1 LKVLDRSQSAV
12 EIETDCASIRAMN
25 SKWLGVVV
33 AIGVGISSSRGA
45 LAQAPFGDA
54 ATTGSAA
61 PIEPPHASQENFG
74 FGAQLG
80 FYNPSGLTV
89 RAGARALS
97 LDVTAGFVPLLLD
110 YGSAQNP
117 SLKLL
122 APFEITPQVLIDVV
136 NFKDDLRGGLRLGYR
151 YNTALGYGLTVGGQ
165 IGKRVTKKLL
175 LEGLWGIS
183 YYPRASDNLRGDQV
197 PVGTRFNFPPELGYG
212 LSVGL
217 LYYP

>member
-1 LKVLDRSQSAV
+1 
-12 EIETDCASIRAMN
+12 MN
-25 SKWLGVVV
+25 SKWLVVVV
-33 AIGVGISSSRGA
+33 AMGVGISSSRGA
-45 LAQAPFGDA
+45 RAQATEGDGA
-54 ATTGSAA
+54 ATTDSATPA
-61 PIEPPHASQENFG
+61 EPPHTLQENFG

-89 RAGARALS
+89 RAGVRAIS

-110 YGSAQNP
+110 YGSTQNP

-122 APFEITPQVLIDVV
+122 APFEVTPQVLIDVV
-136 NFKDDLRGGLRLGYR
+136 NFKNDIRGGLRFGYR

-183 YYPRASDNLRGDQV
+183 YYPHASDNLRGDQM
-197 PVGTRFNFPPELGYG
+197 PADTHFNLPPELGYG